1 MKNNSTLLENHFLH
15 IPGICP
21 PMSTAAPYQV
31 GINQTASGTKGIDI
45 CMLMFKLI
53 RKQRTDQS
61 LLFPTL
67 ISLLASEKSRSTT
80 KQKI

>member
-1 MKNNSTLLENHFLH
+1 
-15 IPGICP
+15 
-21 PMSTAAPYQV
+21 MSTAAPHQV

-67 ISLLASEKSRSTT
+67 TSLLASEKSRSTT